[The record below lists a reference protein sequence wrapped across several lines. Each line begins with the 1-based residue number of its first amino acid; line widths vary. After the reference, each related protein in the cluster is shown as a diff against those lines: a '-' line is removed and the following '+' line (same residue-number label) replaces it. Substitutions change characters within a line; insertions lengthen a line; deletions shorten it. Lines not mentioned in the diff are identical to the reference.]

1 MPNKKTGQ
9 ADNEAFMRRAIEVAR
24 IGMTGGHGGPFG
36 AVIVKNADI
45 VGEGHNRVVSSH
57 DPTAHA
63 EVTAIRAAAATLGT
77 HDLSG
82 CRIYVNALPCPM
94 CLTAILWARID
105 KLYYAALPEDAAAI
119 GFDDAAFYEEV
130 RKPTDE
136 RNLPTERIDSLYDEA
151 KAGLDEWLAKDDR
164 TPY

>member
-1 MPNKKTGQ
+1 MTNKNTGQ
-9 ADNEAFMRRAIEVAR
+9 ADNEAFIGRAIEVGR
-24 IGMTGGHGGPFG
+24 IGMIGGHGGPFG
-36 AVIVKNADI
+36 AVIVKDADI
-45 VGEGHNRVVSSH
+45 VGEGHNRVVADR

-63 EVTAIRAAAATLGT
+63 EMTAIRQAAASLGT

-94 CLTAILWARID
+94 CLAAILWARID

-119 GFDDAAFYEEV
+119 GFDDAVFYEEV

-136 RNLPTERIDSLYDEA
+136 RSLATERIESLYDEA
-151 KAGLDEWLAKDDR
+151 KAGLDAWLAKDDR